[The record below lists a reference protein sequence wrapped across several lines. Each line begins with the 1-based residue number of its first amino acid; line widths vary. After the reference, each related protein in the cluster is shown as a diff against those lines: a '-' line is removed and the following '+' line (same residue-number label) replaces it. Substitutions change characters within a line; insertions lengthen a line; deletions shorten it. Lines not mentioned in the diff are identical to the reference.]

1 MVARLIYLTL
11 LSLAPFVARAQ
22 SLPDLL
28 MAQDFAAQ
36 VKSVDEF
43 IQRFNGTESHP
54 AVPDSVDAR
63 MYNLV
68 ALFDRDMPRANEP
81 DSVFERN
88 IMDFIGYVVQNDVKI
103 RLTDADMYAEV
114 ETEATVLDKD
124 LELTLILQSQTYGDE
139 QTRWAIVGAKGLVE
153 AGLIDTITFYGISPV
168 EHEIYFMGVGDIF
181 GKTNN
186 SRLMGYRGKS
196 TRVDELSVLLAWG
209 MTDNVLISQTK
220 RLTLHCLEVPGYV
233 FTIETQNRKGNN
245 AGWLI
250 SNFMRLKNKEKYID
264 KLLGK

>member
-68 ALFDRDMPRANEP
+68 ALFDRNMPRANEP

-114 ETEATVLDKD
+114 ETEATV
-124 LELTLILQSQTYGDE
+124 
-139 QTRWAIVGAKGLVE
+139 RWAIVGAKGLVK
-153 AGLIDTITFYGISPV
+153 AGLIDTTTFYGISPV
-168 EHEIYFMGVGDIF
+168 EHEIHFMGIGDIF
-181 GKTNN
+181 EKGNN
-186 SRLMGYRGKS
+186 SRLMGYRGKD

-209 MTDNVLISQTK
+209 TTDNVRISQVE

-233 FTIETQNRKGNN
+233 FTIEVRNRKGNN
-245 AGWLI
+245 SGWLI
-250 SNFMRLKNKEKYID
+250 SSFRRLENKEKYID